1 MRYTE
6 SRLSKYGQELLKD
19 IKKNTIDFKPNYDQE
34 EEEPTVLPNLLP
46 NIFLNGSFGIAVGM
60 ATKIPSHNIRDIY
73 NAIYY
78 IIDKTLSNE
87 EIDLEEIINIIKAP
101 DFATGGS
108 IIGLSGVREG
118 YRTGKGKILIRSKY
132 RIEEDKKDPVIIIDE
147 IPYGVNKQKLIETI
161 NSLMKD
167 TKDIKG
173 KVIKT
178 STFPQIREIRDESD
192 KDGMRIV
199 IELKKDANP
208 QLVINHLIKYTN
220 FQTSFNMNMI
230 SLVDGEP
237 KLLNIAEML
246 ENFLAH
252 AASVIMRKTQFELDK
267 ASRRLNIVNGILKC
281 FSFDENEEEVLSQ
294 VINIMRTAEN
304 PITSLCDI
312 GFNQLQAE
320 YIAELKLRNLSR
332 DSQDKFIEEEKTL
345 NSIIVEFN
353 SIIDDEEVLLKEMKK
368 QFKELEDKFGDER
381 RTAIETN
388 PESLEEEDLIEDE
401 MLVVTYT
408 TEDTI
413 KTVEE
418 GEYKSQKRGGKGV
431 KATKTKDDEIIKF
444 MFTSGSKDDL
454 LFFTTE
460 GRCHIVKTYKIG
472 KSSKIAKGRNINN
485 YLNLNVGEKIIG
497 VLSTN
502 IKNKEDFL
510 LFITRKGQLKKL
522 SLEQLSARNVT
533 KVISFKENDYLVKAL
548 LIKEEDNVLIVT
560 GKGKSVRINTS
571 ATGSNSV
578 RPMGRT
584 AVGVNGI
591 TVAKNDNVVDMCIIK
606 DEDSV
611 LTITETGLGKRTKA
625 KAWSVKGRGGKGMI
639 AHDITEKTG
648 EIVSAMIANDSDEL
662 FLATERGLITR
673 VPTKDIRN
681 CGRSSQGVKIVNL
694 NDNDRVASVSINEIV
709 EIEEITLE
717 E

>member
-662 FLATERGLITR
+662 FLATEQGLITR

-694 NDNDRVASVSINEIV
+694 NDNDRVASVSINEI
-709 EIEEITLE
+709 EEITSE